1 MALATLGLFVF
12 HMNTIPFQNISR
24 SQTWKH
30 PHQNVVGSMPPSQ
43 FTGKDPDE
51 INIKAELRP
60 EITGGENTVEF
71 VRQMADTGQAH
82 PLIMG
87 TGKLMG
93 SFVITNIQEDQSE
106 LMWDGKPRSISFTMT
121 LKKSIRPRIRC
132 GRRSIGFSCGHGT
145 RTRRGMIWLLI

>member
-60 EITGGENTVEF
+60 EITGGENIVEF

-121 LKKSIRPRIRC
+121 LKKVSDHAF
-132 GRRSIGFSCGHGT
+132 GVDGEALGLAV
-145 RTRRGMIWLLI
+145 GMVRALAGV